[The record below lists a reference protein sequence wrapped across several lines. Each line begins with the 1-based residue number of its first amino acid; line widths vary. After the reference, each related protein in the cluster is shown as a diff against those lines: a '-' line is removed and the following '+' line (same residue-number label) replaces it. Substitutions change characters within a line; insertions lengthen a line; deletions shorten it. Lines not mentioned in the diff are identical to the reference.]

1 MIHAMEVEEEDLL
14 LGDVEDSLEVEVGAV
29 MAVYL
34 LEEVAELLALL
45 VDLLF

>member
-14 LGDVEDSLEVEVGAV
+14 LGDVGDSLEVEVGVV